1 MTKFHVL
8 LFKEYGKDNW
18 VLFLDKS
25 HEEYNEALEFAENKG
40 VNLRILDFNEFN
52 DWVVDEPAAI
62 GCQNLEGFDMLAFE
76 CVLGTKYEKIPVE
89 KINGKEIRV
98 YDTLSMS
105 RALHPDRPMPFGCPS
120 KVKNPLGGK
129 AKTIG
134 SHSLEAWGY
143 KLANQKVQIEDWRG
157 LPLWKYVDR
166 VWEDVIINELQWKA
180 LVKEMADGKDKGVTW
195 QEPLRRCLKADHL
208 MVVQEQQGVVFK
220 EADAWELLDRIDGMM
235 DELERE
241 IEPKLPLKDVP
252 ESRRPTFP
260 KEPFDK
266 QSNISHWG
274 WKYAENVLGYELNK
288 EFFDY
293 TPPPKTSFKKDGTL
307 GKHGY
312 NYCLKMGVEDEALMA
327 DFIREQLAKGN
338 TLKPVSEGEEA
349 EIRAKLTSKYVPE
362 EFLKEPMT
370 LSNQED
376 IKEWLTLEG
385 GWVPTLFNN
394 KNATL
399 DENKKKL
406 PDFEIEDKCWDYVLE
421 KKESIYCKYISA
433 EMDINIKAIKSRSDK
448 EFSKV
453 VRQARFLVTSPK
465 LKDERGELCPNLEK
479 IDGDMAKG
487 IVKWLSLR
495 NRRSVIK
502 SKDETKTT
510 GWLNHPRLKIDGKL
524 PARYSGLTP
533 TFRRKHSVI
542 ANIPSSDA
550 LLGKEMRSLFTV
562 PEGCWQIGIDG
573 SNLEGMVAAE
583 AAWDFDGGAYYK
595 SLSGDPHTT
604 NAAAYSKASGQEV
617 SRGGGKG
624 ITYGIMYGAQAP
636 KIAAMLGVS
645 KEVGQKVIDAF
656 WDTNY
661 GLKGRKEYLEK
672 FWESTGKKFIL
683 GFDGRK
689 IWIRSKHSLLN
700 AFLQSGGSIGM
711 DIAGILWHERA
722 LDEGLLDKGVART
735 IYYHD
740 EYQLQVPEELIRWKR
755 FETGIENSELV
766 KTILADVKK
775 SKGNKEKGKPYK
787 SAVEMLEEYNIDMEQ
802 LKQVIRAH
810 KDAEGLDGGK
820 FILSGNIK
828 VLEDGTIGR
837 AYSRSGELM
846 VKAIEDAYKDE
857 LGFRVPITGEYLV
870 AHHSEGWYGAH

>member
-1 MTKFHVL
+1 MKKLFIFDTESDGLAGKSIAKEDHMTKFHVL
-8 LFKEYGKDNW
+8 LFKEYAKDNW
-18 VLFLDKS
+18 VVFLDEQQDGFEDAK
-25 HEEYNEALEFAENKG
+25 EFLGKKN
-40 VNLRILDFNEFN
+40 VNLRILPFERFNE
-52 DWVVDEPAAI
+52 WVVEEPSAI
-62 GCQNLEGFDMLAFE
+62 ACQNLEGFDMLAFE
-76 CVLGTKYEKIPVE
+76 YALGTKYEKLPVE

-105 RALHPDRPMPFGCPS
+105 RALYPDRPLPFGCPS
-120 KVKNPLGGK
+120 KVKNPSGGK

-143 KLANQKVQIEDWRG
+143 KLANQKVKIEDWRG
-157 LPLWKYVDR
+157 LPLWKYCDR

-180 LVKEMADGKDKGVTW
+180 LLKEMQDGKDRGVEWKT
-195 QEPLRRCLKADHL
+195 PLKRCLEADHL
-208 MVVQEQQGVVFK
+208 MIIQEQQGVVFREDK
-220 EADAWELLDRIDGMM
+220 AWELLHRIDSMM
-235 DELERE
+235 DKLEKE

-266 QSNISHWG
+266 DSNISHWG
-274 WKYAENVLGYELNK
+274 WKYAENVLGYKLNK
-288 EFFDY
+288 EYFEY
-293 TPPPKTSFKKDGTL
+293 TPPPKTSFKKDGTV

-312 NYCLKMGVEDEALMA
+312 NYCLKNGVDNEDEMP
-327 DFIREQLAKGN
+327 DFIRSQLAKGN
-338 TLKPVSEGEEA
+338 NLKPVSEKEEF
-349 EIRAKLTSKYVPE
+349 EIRQHLINKYMPE

-376 IKEWLTLEG
+376 IKEWLVLEG
-385 GWVPTLFNN
+385 GWHPTLFNN
-394 KNATL
+394 KNVTL
-399 DENKKKL
+399 DDNKKKV
-406 PDFEIEDKCWDYVLE
+406 PDFEIEDKCWEYVLE
-421 KKESIYCKYISA
+421 KKESIYCKYISS
-433 EMDINIKAIKSRSDK
+433 EMDINIKSIKSRNDK

-453 VRQARFLVTSPK
+453 IRQARFLITSPK

-479 IDGDMAKG
+479 IDGEMAKG

-502 SKDETKTT
+502 SKDESKTT

-542 ANIPSSDA
+542 ANIPSTDA
-550 LLGKEMRSLFTV
+550 LLGHEMRELFTV
-562 PEGCWQIGIDG
+562 PEGYWQLGIDG

-583 AAWDFDGGAYYK
+583 AAWDFDGGAYYE

-604 NAAAYSKASGQEV
+604 NAEAYSLASGQTV

-672 FWESTGKKFIL
+672 FWESTGKKYIL

-700 AFLQSGGSIGM
+700 AFLQSGGAIGM
-711 DIAGILWHERA
+711 DVAGILWHKEA
-722 LDEGLLDKGVART
+722 LKEGLLKKGVART
-735 IYYHD
+735 IYYHK
-740 EYQLQVPEELIRWKR
+740 LIVASYRDVCR
-755 FETGIENSELV
+755 
-766 KTILADVKK
+766 KTHLIQGNLSALLA
-775 SKGNKEKGKPYK
+775 
-787 SAVEMLEEYNIDMEQ
+787 
-802 LKQVIRAH
+802 
-810 KDAEGLDGGK
+810 
-820 FILSGNIK
+820 
-828 VLEDGTIGR
+828 
-837 AYSRSGELM
+837 
-846 VKAIEDAYKDE
+846 
-857 LGFRVPITGEYLV
+857 
-870 AHHSEGWYGAH
+870 